1 MRLFKKLRGNKSNDM
16 SEKIKMS
23 EDYEC
28 GEDDSKYLIFLN
40 KWYFSRIWIT
50 CRRGYKL
57 PYIAIQFN
65 DKVYNVVEEF
75 KEKGTSKDA
84 IWWSS

>member
-40 KWYFSRIWIT
+40 K
-50 CRRGYKL
+50 
-57 PYIAIQFN
+57 
-65 DKVYNVVEEF
+65 
-75 KEKGTSKDA
+75 
-84 IWWSS
+84 